1 MSTPELSSIIL
12 RYWLSLLRQ
21 EEALTTRPKARRLE
35 HPSLLTVA
43 SVATPTAGQD
53 YIKLPFGE
61 VASFLVEG
69 KPKLTVPVHG
79 ECGAFFEN
87 WLATQYR
94 RSSEDVSMEHLVFFP
109 ALLTARQE
117 LAGLVRFGVDIEW
130 ARDNGS
136 RFAPPTAAERAK
148 KHYPDP
154 PTRLEV
160 LAQLEASQLPLF
172 VDSRVLRELLR
183 IDEDRLERWLSA
195 LTTEPRPA
203 RDTLQRCCELLSEQ
217 IASASDA
224 RTSDARTSDGQTSAG
239 QSTASLDRRAP
250 GKPDV
255 GAAPEPA
262 ALLERLTNLVRQR
275 LQQVTSGAKV
285 YDIAVLL
292 DASRNRATF
301 HVQRDLQQALD
312 WLDPELSEAPPIDGA
327 LLSYLGREH
336 ASGVRKPLLGRFNGQ
351 PLTDSQRAAG
361 ELFLGSPLAAIQ
373 GPPGTGKTH
382 LILSL
387 AAQQLLENALC
398 LCDAKQPG
406 QELLVVTS
414 TNNRAVDNVIEPLT
428 RHVPGLP
435 LALRVGSR
443 EVMER
448 LTAVELEKVARW
460 LDRQPEPTDA
470 QWKEATTELASIH
483 AAVQTSIAGETAV
496 RARAA
501 ELEAARLE
509 IARLEKRLT
518 SSQRPATEERVK
530 PLATLP
536 DFSVEPRRVTEAV
549 KELKAHTTALVI
561 RLSALSTLADPSKRT
576 ALPALDQHTKLTA
589 SRHLTP
595 MSELLGAALPL
606 GLPPELPTELNV
618 DERRA
623 VWEEATERAI
633 AIVSELDEWIG
644 QLYAEQTSHQRLAE
658 LRSRVQTL
666 MAAAPEAPAAAVDW
680 AALEPELARLFTAA
694 CLVRQL
700 WAAKNKKPLLE
711 ALQRA
716 AATCKSLKSLRSL
729 LAASKGPGMWLQRL
743 FPVWGCTL
751 LSLGNNFAPDPESLA
766 RVVIDEA
773 GQCHPAYAVSA
784 LLRAQ
789 SALVIGDTHQLEPV
803 IELTAA
809 DEARLLKP
817 IKEKHRGALAP
828 FRAFE
833 GSYTSA
839 QSVADRAVTQ
849 RPVLVDHFRC
859 QSEIAL
865 ICEQLCDYGLVTR
878 TAQRSCAATVPE
890 LDHPVLL
897 ARVSGEQ
904 RRLLGSWCNEAEV
917 AEVAK
922 WAAYLLR
929 SGLLPADLGIITPFR
944 GQLDLLWRMLRQARI
959 PLEKPT
965 FGEDDEQLSLLAQP
979 SAGVALGTVHRFQG
993 GERRVIL
1000 FTTTVTETGSLRFL
1014 DERVNLVN
1022 VAASRA
1028 KEHLITIGHV
1038 PTLRA
1043 GANTRLLVQQAQE
1056 RTPRLA
1062 LG

>member
-1 MSTPELSSIIL
+1 MSTPELPPIIL

-35 HPSLLTVA
+35 HASVLTVT
-43 SVATPTAGQD
+43 SVATPSAGQD
-53 YIKLPFGE
+53 YVKLPFGE
-61 VASFLVEG
+61 VAGFLVEG
-69 KPKLTVPVHG
+69 KPRLTVPVAG

-130 ARDNGS
+130 TRDNGS
-136 RFAPPTAAERAK
+136 RFVTPSAAERAK
-148 KHYPDP
+148 KHYPEP
-154 PTRLEV
+154 PSRLEV
-160 LAQLEASQLPLF
+160 LARLEATELPLF
-172 VDSRVLRELLR
+172 VDSRVLREILR
-183 IDEDRLERWLSA
+183 IDDDRLERWLTA
-195 LTTEPRPA
+195 LTTEVRPA
-203 RDTLQRCCELLSEQ
+203 RDTLQRCCQLLAEQ

-224 RTSDARTSDGQTSAG
+224 GPASAEPAAATK
-239 QSTASLDRRAP
+239 SNAEPPAP
-250 GKPDV
+250 V
-255 GAAPEPA
+255 EPA
-262 ALLERLTNLVRQR
+262 ALLEKLTRLVRQR

-301 HVQRDLQQALD
+301 HVQRDLQQAID
-312 WLDPELSEAPPIDGA
+312 WLDPEVSEAPPIDGA
-327 LLSYLGREH
+327 MLSYLGRERAH
-336 ASGVRKPLLGRFNGQ
+336 GSRKPLLGRFHGQ
-351 PLTDSQRAAG
+351 PLTESQRAAG

-387 AAQQLLENALC
+387 AAQQLLENTLSLC
-398 LCDAKQPG
+398 EAKQPA

-428 RHVPGLP
+428 RQVPGLP

-443 EVMER
+443 DVMER

-460 LDRQPEPTDA
+460 LERQPEPTDA
-470 QWKEATTELASIH
+470 QWKEATTELATLH
-483 AAVQTSIAGETAV
+483 AAVQTAIADETAM
-496 RARAA
+496 RTRAA
-501 ELEAARLE
+501 ELEAARAE
-509 IARLEKRLT
+509 IARLE
-518 SSQRPATEERVK
+518 QRHAATPQPAAEQRES
-530 PLATLP
+530 PLELLP
-536 DFSVEPRRVTEAV
+536 EWSVEARRVREAV
-549 KELKAHTTALVI
+549 KELKGHTTALVL
-561 RLSALSTLADPSKRT
+561 RLNALSTLADPTKRT

-595 MSELLGAALPL
+595 MSELLGVALPI
-606 GLPPELPTELNV
+606 GLPPELPSALNV
-618 DERRA
+618 DERRER
-623 VWEEATERAI
+623 WEEATEQAS
-633 AIVSELDEWIG
+633 AIVAELDDWIG
-644 QLYAEQTSHQRLAE
+644 GLYAELTSHQRLTE
-658 LRSRVQTL
+658 LRARLEALSSQV
-666 MAAAPEAPAAAVDW
+666 PEAPAPAVDW
-680 AALEPELARLFTAA
+680 AALEPQLAQLFTAA
-694 CLVRQL
+694 CHVRQL

-729 LAASKGPGMWLQRL
+729 LAASKGPGTWLQRL

-751 LSLGNNFAPDPESLA
+751 LSLGNNFAPDPESIA

-773 GQCHPAYAVSA
+773 GQCHPAYAISA

-817 IKEKHRGALAP
+817 IKEKYRGGLAP

-833 GSYTSA
+833 SSYTSA
-839 QSVADRAVTQ
+839 QSVADRAVTE
-849 RPVLVDHFRC
+849 RPVLIDHFRC
-859 QSEIAL
+859 QSEIAQ
-865 ICEQLCDYGLVTR
+865 ICEQLCNYGLVAR
-878 TAQRSCAATVPE
+878 APRRSCVATVPE
-890 LDHPVLL
+890 LDHPLLL
-897 ARVSGEQ
+897 ARVTGEQ

-929 SGLLPADLGIITPFR
+929 SGLTPAELGIITPFR
-944 GQLDLLWRMLRQARI
+944 GQLDLLWRQLRQARI

-965 FGEDDEQLSLLAQP
+965 FGEDDDQLSLLGAP
-979 SAGVALGTVHRFQG
+979 TAGVALGTVHRFQG

-1000 FTTTVTETGSLRFL
+1000 FTTTVTDAGSLRFL
-1014 DERVNLVN
+1014 NDRVNLVN

-1056 RTPRLA
+1056 RTAKLSF
-1062 LG
+1062 GM

>member
-1 MSTPELSSIIL
+1 M
-12 RYWLSLLRQ
+12 
-21 EEALTTRPKARRLE
+21 
-35 HPSLLTVA
+35 LTVT
-43 SVATPTAGQD
+43 SVATPSAGQD
-53 YIKLPFGE
+53 YVKLPFGE

-69 KPKLTVPVHG
+69 KPKLTVPVAG

-130 ARDNGS
+130 TRDNGS
-136 RFAPPTAAERAK
+136 RFVTPSAAERAK
-148 KHYPDP
+148 KHYPEP
-154 PTRLEV
+154 PSRLEV
-160 LAQLEASQLPLF
+160 LAQLETSQLPLF
-172 VDSRVLRELLR
+172 VDSRVLREILR
-183 IDEDRLERWLSA
+183 IDDDRLERWLTA
-195 LTTEPRPA
+195 LTTEVRPA
-203 RDTLQRCCELLSEQ
+203 RDTLQRCCQLLAEQ
-217 IASASDA
+217 IASASE
-224 RTSDARTSDGQTSAG
+224 
-239 QSTASLDRRAP
+239 
-250 GKPDV
+250 V
-255 GAAPEPA
+255 GPANAEPAAATKSNAEPPTPVEPA
-262 ALLERLTNLVRQR
+262 ALLEKLTRLVRQR

-285 YDIAVLL
+285 FDIAVLL

-301 HVQRDLQQALD
+301 HVQRDLQQAID
-312 WLDPELSEAPPIDGA
+312 WLDPEVSEAPPVDGA
-327 LLSYLGREH
+327 MLSYLGRER
-336 ASGVRKPLLGRFNGQ
+336 AMGTRKPLLGRFHGQ
-351 PLTDSQRAAG
+351 PLTESQRAAG

-387 AAQQLLENALC
+387 AAQQLLENTLS
-398 LCDAKQPG
+398 LCDAKQPA

-428 RHVPGLP
+428 RQVPGLP

-448 LTAVELEKVARW
+448 LTAVELDKVARW
-460 LDRQPEPTDA
+460 LERQPEPTDA
-470 QWKEATTELASIH
+470 QWKEATTELATLH
-483 AAVQTSIAGETAV
+483 AAVQNAIAGETAT
-496 RARAA
+496 RAREA
-501 ELEAARLE
+501 ELQSARSE
-509 IARLEKRLT
+509 IARLERRLST
-518 SSQRPATEERVK
+518 STLPANATEQPVS
-530 PLATLP
+530 PLPTLP
-536 DFSVEPRRVTEAV
+536 TWSVDVRRARDAV
-549 KELKAHTTALVI
+549 KELKAHTTALSI
-561 RLSALSTLADPSKRT
+561 RLSALSTLADPSKRS
-576 ALPALDQHTKLTA
+576 ALPALDQHTKLTT

-595 MSELLGAALPL
+595 MSELLGVALPL
-606 GLPPELPTELNV
+606 GLPPELPSTLNV
-618 DERRA
+618 DERRER
-623 VWEEATERAI
+623 WEEATEYAI
-633 AIVSELDEWIG
+633 TVVGELDDWIG
-644 QLYAEQTSHQRLAE
+644 ELYAEQTSHQRLTE
-658 LRSRVQTL
+658 LTARVQALTSRV
-666 MAAAPEAPAAAVDW
+666 PEMPAAAVDW
-680 AALEPELARLFTAA
+680 AALEPELAKLFTAA
-694 CLVRQL
+694 CQVRQL

-716 AATCKSLKSLRSL
+716 ATTCKSLKSLRSL
-729 LAASKGPGMWLQRL
+729 LAASKGPGTWLQRL

-751 LSLGNNFAPDPESLA
+751 LSLGNNFAPDPESIA

-817 IKEKHRGALAP
+817 IKEKHRGGLAP

-833 GSYTSA
+833 SSYTSA
-839 QSVADRAVTQ
+839 QSVADRAVTE
-849 RPVLVDHFRC
+849 RPVLIDHFRC
-859 QSEIAL
+859 QSEIAQ
-865 ICEQLCDYGLVTR
+865 ICEQLCNYGLVAR
-878 TAQRSCAATVPE
+878 APRRSCAQTVPE
-890 LDHPVLL
+890 LDHPLLL
-897 ARVSGEQ
+897 ARVTGEQ

-929 SGLLPADLGIITPFR
+929 AGLTPAELGIITPFR
-944 GQLDLLWRMLRQARI
+944 GQLDLLWRQLRQARI

-965 FGEDDEQLSLLAQP
+965 FGEDDDQLSLLGAP
-979 SAGVALGTVHRFQG
+979 TAGVALGTVHRFQG

-1000 FTTTVTETGSLRFL
+1000 FTTTVTDPGSLRFL
-1014 DERVNLVN
+1014 NDRVNLVN

-1056 RTPRLA
+1056 RTARVSF
-1062 LG
+1062 GS